1 MGLAPGTR
9 LGPYEIGAPLGMG
22 GMGEV
27 YRARDAK
34 LNRDVALKILPDAFA
49 TDAARLARFR
59 QEAQVL
65 ASLSHP
71 NIGQIYGFEDS
82 GVRHALV
89 LELVAGPTLA
99 DRIALGPLTLADALS
114 VGKQIASALA
124 AAHDQGVV
132 HRDLKPANIKV
143 RDDGVVK
150 VLDFGLAQAV
160 GDAGSPTITAQHTQP
175 GAVMGTPAYM
185 SPEQA
190 RGAPV
195 DKRSDIWAFGCVLY
209 EALTGRAAFSRA
221 TVSDTLVAVLSAE
234 PAWDALPETTPARV
248 RALLHGCLEKD
259 AMRRVPEMGAVRDRL
274 EQPEP
279 RGRYASL
286 GGAALAVLGLL
297 VVAFTMRPASAPPGP
312 VTSPAEYTQI
322 TNFTDS
328 ATAPSLSPDGRM
340 VTFIRGGEAFLS
352 FGQVWLKLLPNG
364 ESVALTSG
372 PNQKYGPV
380 FTPDGSRIAYTE
392 LTMSEDS
399 YDTWTVPALGGPP
412 TLFLPNASGLTWIGA
427 QRVLFA
433 EVKTGLHMGIVTA
446 TETRSEARAIYFP
459 EHERG
464 MAHFAALSPDHR
476 SLLVVEM
483 GPTHTFDQPCRLMPF
498 DGSSAGQPV
507 GPRGY
512 CTAAAWSPDGQWMYF
527 AATVGQGSHLWRQRF
542 DDGTPEQITFG
553 TSEEEGLAIAPDGRS
568 LITSIGTRRS
578 AIWIHEPSGDRVLSS
593 EGFAGAP
600 RLSRDGTRVLY
611 LFLRDLS
618 ASSTELR
625 SLHLPSGK
633 VENLLPGISVTDFDV
648 SPDDTHVAYSV
659 ADGNGGSSVWLASL
673 DRRAAPRQVAQG
685 ADQVS
690 FGAEGELI
698 FRSLETTTTVLGR
711 IKTDGSGRERLTN
724 AAVLDKFGVS
734 PDGRWAIVYSPGTA
748 TDEPGT
754 IAVPL
759 RGGQAR
765 RICDACL
772 AGWSLDG
779 RFFYAAIERSARWSP
794 RASWTLSGSTAGKT
808 LAIPVPAGQ
817 SLPDLPAAGILS
829 AAAGAALTGAS
840 VIDHGAISPGPTP
853 STYVYART
861 ELQRNLYRIPL
872 H

>member
-1 MGLAPGTR
+1 MGLVPGTR
-9 LGPYEIGAPLGMG
+9 LGPYEIGSPLGVG

-49 TDAARLARFR
+49 SDAGRLARFR

-82 GVRHALV
+82 GARHALV
-89 LELVAGPTLA
+89 LELVPGPTLA
-99 DRIALGPLTLADALS
+99 DRIALGPLALADALS
-114 VGKQIASALA
+114 AGRQIASALA

-150 VLDFGLAQAV
+150 VLDFGLAKAV
-160 GDAGSPTITAQHTQP
+160 GDASSPTITAHVTQP

-190 RGAPV
+190 RGAMV

-234 PAWDALPETTPARV
+234 PAWDALPDATPAKI
-248 RALLHGCLEKD
+248 RALLHRCLEKD
-259 AMRRVPEMGAVRDRL
+259 VTRRLPDMGAVRGALD
-274 EQPEP
+274 QPE
-279 RGRYASL
+279 RRWHYASL
-286 GGAALAVLGLL
+286 VGAAIAVFGLL
-297 VVAFTMRPASAPPGP
+297 IVAFTMRLPSTAPRP
-312 VTSPAEYTQI
+312 VTSPSEYTQI

-352 FGQVWLKLLPNG
+352 FGQVWVKLLPNG
-364 ESVALTSG
+364 ESVALTTGS
-372 PNQKYGPV
+372 NQKYGPV

-392 LTMSEDS
+392 LTASEDS
-399 YDTWTVPALGGPP
+399 YDTWTVPALGGPAR
-412 TLFLPNASGLTWIGA
+412 LLLPNASGLVWIA
-427 QRVLFA
+427 DQRVLFA

-446 TETRSEARAIYFP
+446 TETRSEARTIYFP

-464 MAHFAALSPDHR
+464 MAHFASLSPNRR
-476 SLLVVEM
+476 SLLIVEM
-483 GPTHTFDQPCRLMPF
+483 GPTHTFNQPCRQVPF

-507 GPRGY
+507 GPRGH
-512 CTAAAWSPDGQWMYF
+512 CTAAAWSPDGRWMYF
-527 AATVGQGSHLWRQRF
+527 AATVGQGSHIWRQRSV
-542 DDGTPEQITFG
+542 DGTPEQITFG
-553 TSEEEGLAIAPDGRS
+553 TSEEEGLAMAPDGRS

-578 AIWIHEPSGDRVLSS
+578 AIWIHDPSGDRVLTS

-600 RLSRDGTRVLY
+600 RLSRDGTRVFY
-611 LFLRDLS
+611 LFVRDLS

-633 VENLLPGISVTDFDV
+633 VENLLPGISVTDFEV
-648 SPDDTHVAYSV
+648 SPDDTQVAYSV
-659 ADGNGGSSVWLASL
+659 ADSNDRSSIWLASL

-698 FRSLETTTTVLGR
+698 FRSLDTTTTVLGR
-711 IKTDGSGRERLTN
+711 IKTDGTGRERLTDV
-724 AAVLDKFGVS
+724 ALLDKFGVS
-734 PDGRWAIVYSPGTA
+734 PDGQWAIVYHQAMPLTTPARSRYRCAADSRGASATRAWPGGHSTGSSSTRRSNEAHGGRRGRRGRSPA
-748 TDEPGT
+748 ARP
-754 IAVPL
+754 
-759 RGGQAR
+759 AR
-765 RICDACL
+765 R
-772 AGWSLDG
+772 WRSL
-779 RFFYAAIERSARWSP
+779 SQ
-794 RASWTLSGSTAGKT
+794 
-808 LAIPVPAGQ
+808 PANRCPT
-817 SLPDLPAAGILS
+817 SLPLGSRRRRPARRS
-829 AAAGAALTGAS
+829 KAS
-840 VIDHGAISPGPTP
+840 
-853 STYVYART
+853 
-861 ELQRNLYRIPL
+861 L
-872 H
+872 